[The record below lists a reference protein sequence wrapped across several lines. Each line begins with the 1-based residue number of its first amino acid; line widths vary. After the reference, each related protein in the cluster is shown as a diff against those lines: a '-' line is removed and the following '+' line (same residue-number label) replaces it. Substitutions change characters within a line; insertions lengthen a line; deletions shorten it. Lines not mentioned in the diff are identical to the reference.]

1 MKIKSMMIFS
11 EFERSHHLL
20 PMQEK
25 CLQFFFPFGNLSKI
39 CYRVKMFSEE
49 LYDFQTGEAFGVLLQ
64 DYERDCMNLL
74 FFIIITI
81 KIITNNSDIVT
92 IVVMMIVLNDDERF

>member
-1 MKIKSMMIFS
+1 MFAV
-11 EFERSHHLL
+11 
-20 PMQEK
+20 
-25 CLQFFFPFGNLSKI
+25 FFPFWKF
-39 CYRVKMFSEE
+39 VKDLLPRQNVSEE

-64 DYERDCMNLL
+64 DYELDCMNLL
-74 FFIIITI
+74 FFIMITI

>member
-1 MKIKSMMIFS
+1 
-11 EFERSHHLL
+11 
-20 PMQEK
+20 
-25 CLQFFFPFGNLSKI
+25 
-39 CYRVKMFSEE
+39 MFSEE

-64 DYERDCMNLL
+64 HNYELDCMNLL
-74 FFIIITI
+74 FFIMITI